1 LEEKG
6 EEMSSCLFEFIG
18 YHLDYILQSEALP
31 FFKEMMLSISENLD
45 VNKTLSGVCCGTPL
59 IVASRIGAEKAITKL
74 IERGANTELKDIW
87 GWTAL
92 HRAAHAGKELSC
104 KALLENGANVHA
116 RCKLGG
122 ATPKRI
128 AAEAGHVKVE
138 QILFEFETKSKKKN
152 STDFCKII

>member
-1 LEEKG
+1 
-6 EEMSSCLFEFIG
+6 
-18 YHLDYILQSEALP
+18 
-31 FFKEMMLSISENLD
+31 
-45 VNKTLSGVCCGTPL
+45 
-59 IVASRIGAEKAITKL
+59 
-74 IERGANTELKDIW
+74 
-87 GWTAL
+87 
-92 HRAAHAGKELSC
+92 
-104 KALLENGANVHA
+104 LLENGANVHA

>member
-59 IVASRIGAEKAITKL
+59 IVASRIGAVKAITKL
-74 IERGANTELKDIW
+74 IERGANTELREK
-87 GWTAL
+87 
-92 HRAAHAGKELSC
+92 SC
-104 KALLENGANVHA
+104 PA
-116 RCKLGG
+116 KL
-122 ATPKRI
+122 
-128 AAEAGHVKVE
+128 
-138 QILFEFETKSKKKN
+138 
-152 STDFCKII
+152 C